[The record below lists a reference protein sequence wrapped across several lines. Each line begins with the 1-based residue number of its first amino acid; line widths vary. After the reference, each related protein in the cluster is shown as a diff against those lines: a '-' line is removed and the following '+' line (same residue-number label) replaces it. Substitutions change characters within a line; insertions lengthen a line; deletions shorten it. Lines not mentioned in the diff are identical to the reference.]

1 MLVSISKSY
10 SLCLTGGEMK
20 VLTGCLRIRSE
31 QLREVANLDD
41 MLDPERLRMVEIDE
55 LLRNIDDA
63 EAVK

>member
-1 MLVSISKSY
+1 MFVSISKSY
-10 SLCLTGGEMK
+10 SLALTEGEMK
-20 VLTGCLRIRSE
+20 IIKRCLRIRSE
-31 QLREVANLDD
+31 QLREVANMED

>member
-1 MLVSISKSY
+1 M
-10 SLCLTGGEMK
+10 E
-20 VLTGCLRIRSE
+20 
-31 QLREVANLDD
+31 D